1 MLCVY
6 LTSIYLSINERLY
19 YPSEWTRLKSRNTP
33 ERGRGMS
40 GHAAGTLW
48 VSNPRIESPCVAER
62 RRSVGGPHVGRFS
75 LAWWWLRAPYGDPI
89 LRPRMVPYRVSNP
102 SRRTSGRS
110 ARAPS
115 RATSSHPLAGG
126 PQSEVRRGAD
136 FLTRPVRPCVLRPR
150 HRPPRLLPWSSAAP
164 CLSSVGAG
172 RPPAVGLVQC
182 TRCTPG
188 VWGLPSGACSPS
200 PCNGVFLPGH
210 VIPHGTARVAVVP
223 SDTSSSPL
231 TSRVLFQPPEHGS

>member
-1 MLCVY
+1 MSECAVEMVRRRQLVPLRF

-115 RATSSHPLAGG
+115 RATSPHPLAGG

-136 FLTRPVRPCVLRPR
+136 FLTCPVRPCVLRPR
-150 HRPPRLLPWSSAAP
+150 HRPPRLPIYRFTVRPKKAPSPTHRNARSNARGRLLRARGPARAGEP
-164 CLSSVGAG
+164 CL
-172 RPPAVGLVQC
+172 
-182 TRCTPG
+182 
-188 VWGLPSGACSPS
+188 
-200 PCNGVFLPGH
+200 
-210 VIPHGTARVAVVP
+210 
-223 SDTSSSPL
+223 
-231 TSRVLFQPPEHGS
+231 

>member
-1 MLCVY
+1 MVPYRVSNPSRRTSGRSARAPSRATSSHPLAGGPQSEVRRGADF
-6 LTSIYLSINERLY
+6 LTCPVRPCLSINERLY

-89 LRPRMVPYRVSNP
+89 LRPRMIPYRVSNP

-115 RATSSHPLAGG
+115 RATNH
-126 PQSEVRRGAD
+126 
-136 FLTRPVRPCVLRPR
+136 T
-150 HRPPRLLPWSSAAP
+150 
-164 CLSSVGAG
+164 LS
-172 RPPAVGLVQC
+172 PAVRNPKLEEGL
-182 TRCTPG
+182 T
-188 VWGLPSGACSPS
+188 
-200 PCNGVFLPGH
+200 F
-210 VIPHGTARVAVVP
+210 
-223 SDTSSSPL
+223 
-231 TSRVLFQPPEHGS
+231 

>member
-1 MLCVY
+1 MRALR
-6 LTSIYLSINERLY
+6 LPNIYLSINERLY

-136 FLTRPVRPCVLRPR
+136 FLTCPVRPCVLRPR

-164 CLSSVGAG
+164 CLSSVGG
-172 RPPAVGLVQC
+172 PA
-182 TRCTPG
+182 
-188 VWGLPSGACSPS
+188 
-200 PCNGVFLPGH
+200 
-210 VIPHGTARVAVVP
+210 ARRQWV
-223 SDTSSSPL
+223 
-231 TSRVLFQPPEHGS
+231 

>member
-1 MLCVY
+1 MFVRRRPCRYVVGVGCVLCVY
-6 LTSIYLSINERLY
+6 LISIYLSINVALY

-75 LAWWWLRAPYGDPI
+75 LAWWWLRAPRSDPI

-115 RATSSHPLAGG
+115 RATNHTLYLSIYLYFSPRGSADQVFHGKTKVGEHLAIT
-126 PQSEVRRGAD
+126 V
-136 FLTRPVRPCVLRPR
+136 
-150 HRPPRLLPWSSAAP
+150 
-164 CLSSVGAG
+164 
-172 RPPAVGLVQC
+172 
-182 TRCTPG
+182 
-188 VWGLPSGACSPS
+188 
-200 PCNGVFLPGH
+200 
-210 VIPHGTARVAVVP
+210 
-223 SDTSSSPL
+223 
-231 TSRVLFQPPEHGS
+231 

>member
-136 FLTRPVRPCVLRPR
+136 FFELSRPSLRPAPPSPPASPASVVLCCTVSLLGR
-150 HRPPRLLPWSSAAP
+150 GRSPAGSGFSAVHSLYAGGLGSPLGGVLALPLQRGISPGSRYPPRNR
-164 CLSSVGAG
+164 AG
-172 RPPAVGLVQC
+172 R
-182 TRCTPG
+182 R
-188 VWGLPSGACSPS
+188 
-200 PCNGVFLPGH
+200 
-210 VIPHGTARVAVVP
+210 R
-223 SDTSSSPL
+223 PL
-231 TSRVLFQPPEHGS
+231 